1 MKAKISEKSKSKPK
15 KETVAETEK
24 GLKSKKTTVKT
35 VAKKSVK
42 PAKQSVDQ
50 IEIPIL
56 FENDDLLIINKP
68 AGLNV
73 HPDGKHV
80 EYTLVDW
87 IMAKYPEIINVGEVM
102 ETEYQGQPVQILRPG
117 IVHRLDRET
126 TGVMAIAKTELAY
139 GFLKKKFKEHKV
151 KKTYRAFVYG
161 HIKNDLGTVDAG
173 IGRSVDDIRKWN
185 AGRGARGDVRQA
197 KTMYRVINRFE
208 TDEIIDTAYTLK
220 QKNNTRKILSK
231 NSPDANKSEFE
242 KVTYVECYPQTGRTH
257 QIRVHMRFIN
267 HPIVSDFLYAD
278 KKPKA
283 LGFKRVAL
291 HAYKLELPLPNGGDV
306 SVMAELPADFK
317 KVVKKYGLK

>member
-1 MKAKISEKSKSKPK
+1 MKAKAKEAPKPK
-15 KETVAETEK
+15 TET
-24 GLKSKKTTVKT
+24 KKKIVKT
-35 VAKKSVK
+35 
-42 PAKQSVDQ
+42 AKQV
-50 IEIPIL
+50 EIPIL

-68 AGLNV
+68 AGLAV
-73 HPDGKHV
+73 HPDGKRV

-87 IMAKYPEIINVGEVM
+87 ILEKYPEIINVGEVM
-102 ETEYQGQPVQILRPG
+102 ETEYKGEPVQILRPG

-161 HIKNDLGTVDAG
+161 HIKNDLGTVDAP

-185 AGRGARGDVRQA
+185 AGRGARGDVKQA

-208 TDEIIDTAYTLK
+208 TNEIIDTAYTLK

-231 NSPDANKSEFE
+231 QSPDAVVSEFE

-283 LGFKRVAL
+283 LDFKRVAL